1 MSDIRTVRDYLY
13 SLNFFEGMD
22 EHHIELI
29 SGCGKLALFKQ
40 GDFLLKEGDKAE
52 TFFFIREGEASIESY
67 IPTQGSKAMMTVGAG
82 DIVGYSWLFEP
93 YRVSFDVRA
102 LSDVRAIQ
110 MDGKCL
116 RGKSERDH
124 ELGYHLM
131 KRITQIVLKRLQAS
145 RRQVVDVYES
155 MERKKV

>member
-13 SLNFFEGMD
+13 SISFFEGME

-29 SGCGKLALFKQ
+29 SGCGKLVSIKQ
-40 GDFLLKEGDKAE
+40 GEFLLKEGDKAE
-52 TFFFIREGEASIESY
+52 VFYFIREGEASVESY
-67 IPTQGSKAMMTVGAG
+67 IPGQGAKSMMSVGKG
-82 DIVGYSWLFEP
+82 GIVGYSWLFEP

-102 LSDVRAIQ
+102 TSDIRAIQ
-110 MDGKCL
+110 MDGACL

-131 KRITQIVLKRLQAS
+131 KRITQVVLSRLQAS
-145 RRQVVDVYES
+145 RRQVVDVYER
-155 MERKKV
+155 MERKDS